1 MKLFRQADKRTVSSG
16 LAIALSAVALYCLL
30 NNLGSVSGFINRL
43 YGYIKPVVGG
53 AALAYLLRP
62 FARFLERRVLKKIKS
77 EKARVHIAGITVIL
91 LFVLA
96 IIMLIATLLPEIIES
111 IQTFSSNIGSYITM
125 TKDFIREYAEK
136 IDIAEIDINEL
147 IGSNQSL
154 LDTAGTWL
162 TDNIGILLD
171 ALYNIGSYL
180 FQFIII
186 VAMALY
192 ALLDR
197 KNIKKGLKRLQGVLI
212 GDAKSARVNEILN
225 RGDDLMV
232 RFLGSNLIDA
242 LLIAAVNF
250 LFLSIFKAQYA
261 VLLSVMLGMFNFIPT
276 FGPILGGIIAGAVV
290 LLTNPSLLLGFAIF
304 TLVLQQID
312 GNVIK
317 PVLFGDS
324 TGMSPFWVLVSII
337 VGGRAFGVA
346 GMLLG
351 VPVFALLSSIYSE
364 IIEKRTQIK
373 RSDAAMQPAA
383 ADAPPPES
391 IESIESSEKKE
402 SPSPQPTRS
411 NNKKRKKK

>member
-1 MKLFRQADKRTVSSG
+1 MKLFKQADKRIVSSG
-16 LAIALSAVALYCLL
+16 MAIALSAVALYCLL
-30 NNLGSVSGFINRL
+30 NNLGSVKGFAVRL
-43 YGYIKPVVGG
+43 YGYITPVVGG
-53 AALAYLLRP
+53 VALAYALRP
-62 FARFLERRVLKKIKS
+62 FARFLERRVLKKIRS
-77 EKARVHIAGITVIL
+77 EKARVHIAGITVVL

-96 IIMLIATLLPEIIES
+96 IILLIATLLPEIIES
-111 IQTFSSNIGSYITM
+111 IRMFSENIGSYITM
-125 TKDFIREYAEK
+125 AKDFIREYAEK
-136 IDIAEIDINEL
+136 VDLTEFDIDEI

-162 TDNIGILLD
+162 TENIDLLLD
-171 ALYNIGSYL
+171 ALYNIGSYM
-180 FQFIII
+180 FQFIIV
-186 VAMALY
+186 VAMSLY

-197 KNIKKGLKRLQGVLI
+197 KNIKKGLKRLEYAVI

-242 LLIAAVNF
+242 LLIGAVNF

-261 VLLSVMLGMFNFIPT
+261 VLMSVMLGMFNFIPT
-276 FGPILGGIIAGAVV
+276 FGPILGGLIACVVV

-351 VPVFALLSSIYSE
+351 VPVFALLSSIYTE
-364 IIEKRTQIK
+364 VIDKRTQIK
-373 RSDAAMQPAA
+373 RAEIAAQPAA
-383 ADAPPPES
+383 ADAPPPPVEQKAQ
-391 IESIESSEKKE
+391 EK
-402 SPSPQPTRS
+402 P
-411 NNKKRKKK
+411 KKRKRK